1 MVRDAIADE
10 AAGDLLV
17 ASPDFHFVEAAKDGQ
32 SDGTKVLLKE
42 ARRSIGRPREPS
54 LSRSVDRAW

>member
-17 ASPDFHFVEAAKDGQ
+17 APPAFGFVEAARDAQ
-32 SDGTKVLLKE
+32 SDGTKALLKE
-42 ARRSIGRPREPS
+42 GRRS
-54 LSRSVDRAW
+54 V